1 MSLKRRS
8 ISWPPRGNGRYATPA
23 TSQTALSASYGAI
36 FSPRLGISFCMSL
49 TVASAS
55 TCVCMS
61 MVLVIGSPRMAG
73 FFAHNGRGGARYG
86 GHASPLVMPGL
97 DPGIH
102 GQARSENVLNR
113 FRLRNPHHALP
124 DQVRP

>member
-1 MSLKRRS
+1 MSLNRRS
-8 ISWPPRGNGRYATPA
+8 MSWPPRGNGRYATPA

-73 FFAHNGRGGARYG
+73 FFAHNGRGGARHG
-86 GHASPLVMPGL
+86 GHASHSSCPGL
-97 DPGIH
+97 TRAIH
-102 GQARSENVLNR
+102 GEVRPVDCAKPLSTAEQ
-113 FRLRNPHHALP
+113 HHGLP
-124 DQVRP
+124 DQVRQ

>member
-1 MSLKRRS
+1 MSLNRRS

-36 FSPRLGISFCMSL
+36 FRPRLGISFCMSL

-55 TCVCMS
+55 TCVCIS

-73 FFAHNGRGGARYG
+73 FFAHNGRGGARHG
-86 GHASPLVMPGL
+86 GDAFLLVMARL

-102 GQARSENVLNR
+102 GEDSSGRS
-113 FRLRNPHHALP
+113 
-124 DQVRP
+124 